1 MKSKFF
7 AGLAVLLL
15 PLWLASSCMAELEVR
30 FFSVGKADAMLIT
43 AEDGSRILID
53 AGTNKAGK
61 ALAQRFRKEGI
72 DRIDLMIITHFD
84 KDHVGGADQI
94 LEECGVAQ
102 VLIPSYAKESKQHTQ
117 FMEALGRSSGTQVTE
132 MKAKDVLE
140 LDFGETHIGVTAAH
154 ETEYGENEEN
164 DFSLAARLAFGNTRF
179 FFTGDAEAPR
189 QMELL
194 EEGDVACDV
203 LKVPYHGRAVSCS
216 AAFLSA
222 CAPKIAWIPD
232 SGEEP
237 ASEALVQYL
246 EETLGTSVYRSAADG
261 DLTVLSD
268 GERVWVKE

>member
-1 MKSKFF
+1 MKRKFI
-7 AGLAVLLL
+7 AGLAALLL
-15 PLWLASSCMAELEVR
+15 PVWLASACMAELEVR

-53 AGTNKAGK
+53 AGTNKVGK
-61 ALAQRFRKEGI
+61 ALAQRFRKEGV

-94 LEECGVAQ
+94 LEECEVAR

-117 FMEALGRSSGTQVTE
+117 FVEALGRSSGTQVTE
-132 MKAKDVLE
+132 MKTKDVLE
-140 LDFGETHIGVTAAH
+140 LDFGEMHLGITAAH
-154 ETEYGENEEN
+154 ETHYGEDEEN
-164 DFSLAARLAFGNTRF
+164 DFSLAARLTHGRTRF

-189 QMELL
+189 QLELL

-232 SGEEP
+232 SEEEP
-237 ASEALVQYL
+237 ANEALVQYL
-246 EETLGTSVYRSAADG
+246 EETLGAEVYRSASDG